1 MKEEGWFDTDDSLAP
16 AAQSYWR
23 KQVATKTLLLSP
35 ATDAIH
41 QPAESMKNDCNKYI
55 EYEQIPDA
63 ATVVGR
69 IR

>member
-1 MKEEGWFDTDDSLAP
+1 MIPWHR
-16 AAQSYWR
+16 AAQSFWR